1 MLLLLAWL
9 GCASPALLPPAV
21 AAPFAGAHDKPADVY
36 GMTPQFSASG
46 LTWFV
51 LREGDGL
58 VAMPGQTVEVHYVGF
73 VSTGE
78 KFDASY
84 DRNEVFSFR
93 LGAGRVIKGWDEGV
107 AGMKVGEQRQLRIPS
122 KLGYG
127 SRGAGGLIPPNT
139 DLIFD
144 VELVGVK

>member
-9 GCASPALLPPAV
+9 GCAAPSWAPPAS
-21 AAPFAGAHDKPADVY
+21 AAPFEGAHDKPADVF
-36 GMTPQFSASG
+36 GMTPLFSATG

-51 LREGDGL
+51 LREGDGP
-58 VAMPGQTVEVHYVGF
+58 VAQAGQTVEVHYVGF
-73 VSTGE
+73 TSVGD
-78 KFDASY
+78 KFDSSY
-84 DRNEVFSFR
+84 ERGEPFSFR
-93 LGAGRVIKGWDEGV
+93 LGANRVIKGWDEGV

-127 SRGAGGLIPPNT
+127 TRGAGASIPPNT

-144 VELVGVK
+144 VELLAVK